1 MFEFQSCIRTGS
13 AGWAVMAV
21 LMVCLLALVTVLEG
35 RGLLLTVLAMKAA
48 MGV

>member
-21 LMVCLLALVTVLEG
+21 LLVCLLALVTVLKG
-35 RGLLLTVLAMKAA
+35 KGMLMTLLVM
-48 MGV
+48 